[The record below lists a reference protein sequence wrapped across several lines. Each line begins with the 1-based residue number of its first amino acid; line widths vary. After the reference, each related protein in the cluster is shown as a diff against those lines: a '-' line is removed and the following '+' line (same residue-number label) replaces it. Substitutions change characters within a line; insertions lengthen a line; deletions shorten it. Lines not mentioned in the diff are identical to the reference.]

1 MAFKLRSQSSV
12 KKGGFKSMGSTPL
25 KMHEGKPHSEP
36 TESVADPKEYDRQR
50 QLEKESSIKPYTGKD
65 PDPRDKEDSLLE
77 NVVEFVDPTGVS
89 SWDDAS
95 RAYDKEDKGVV
106 DYLDMA
112 GAIPLAGKIGKI
124 PRYAKQ
130 GFDLFKSGS
139 KAAAATLGASR
150 LLNFSDTAS
159 DIKED
164 NIKKK

>member
-1 MAFKLRSQSSV
+1 MRENLTQSPLNLLLTQKSTTANDSL
-12 KKGGFKSMGSTPL
+12 KKNL
-25 KMHEGKPHSEP
+25 
-36 TESVADPKEYDRQR
+36 
-50 QLEKESSIKPYTGKD
+50 QLS
-65 PDPRDKEDSLLE
+65 SLLE